1 MVKVSIEHCSIISL
15 LLANLDPYFK
25 MKKKKEHPWIKL
37 KKYPHIGFPIEHKDI
52 SKLEGYIMDESKIV
66 KHSFLPFLH
75 RTIFQRKF
83 RANSKGILNPSKKR
97 KRNKLDPKA
106 REIFFAS
113 HFDSQIYSY
122 YSYLLSE
129 KYKALLKTKSF
140 NKSIVAYRKIEIEG
154 KKGKHKCNIDF
165 ALETFQFIKDNQDK
179 KLTVIVADVTKF
191 FDSLDHKI
199 LKQKWAEVWD
209 GSKTLPKDH
218 YRVYKSLIN
227 MRYVNED
234 LLFRNYKD
242 RIWVKTKTENNPKT
256 PKNRQKSIKHKRF
269 LKDNNSIAYCE
280 KVDFLKNSLHLISK
294 SKATK
299 GIPQGTAL
307 SATLA
312 NIYMLDF
319 DQEVQD
325 FIDSDNVKGFYQ
337 RYSDD
342 LVIVVPREQQEEAI
356 SKLRSLVHDKV
367 NLEIH
372 QNKTKLYHFHKEGS
386 KFMGYEIDETTGI
399 KKTKT
404 LEYLGFEY
412 NGERVLI
419 KTAGYS
425 KFNRSMKRAF
435 KRATSLAINADT
447 TVDKIH
453 KSSLFKRFTYKG
465 AKRRM
470 VFNGKTKTYRYDWG
484 NYLSYVE
491 KANASFNAFNGGNNI
506 KKQSRKSWSRF
517 HELMT
522 NAIDKIEIKKKKK
535 KKNEQTFKHLQNLY
549 KSK

>member
-1 MVKVSIEHCSIISL
+1 M
-15 LLANLDPYFK
+15 

-37 KKYPHIGFPIEHKDI
+37 KKYPHIGFPLEHKDI
-52 SKLEGYIMDESKIV
+52 SKLENYIMDETKIS

-83 RANSKGILNPSKKR
+83 RANNAGLLNKSKKR
-97 KRNKLDPKA
+97 TRVKLKDKA
-106 REIFFAS
+106 REIYFAG
-113 HFDSQIYSY
+113 HFDAQIYSY

-129 KYKALLKTKSF
+129 KYNSLLNTKNF
-140 NKSIVAYRKIEIEG
+140 NNAVVAYRKIEITG
-154 KKGKHKCNIDF
+154 KKGKNKCNIDF
-165 ALETFQFIKDNQDK
+165 ALETFQFIKHNQDK
-179 KLTVIVADVTKF
+179 ELTVIVADITKF
-191 FDSLDHKI
+191 FDNLDHKI
-199 LKQKWAEVWD
+199 LKQKWAQVWD
-209 GSKTLPKDH
+209 GSTTLKEDH
-218 YRVYKSLIN
+218 FRVYKSLIN
-227 MRYVNED
+227 IRFVNED

-242 RIWVKTKTENNPKT
+242 KIWVETRIENDPKT
-256 PKNRQKSIKHKRF
+256 RDKRQKPIKHKRF
-269 LKDNNSIAYCE
+269 LKDNNAIAYCD
-280 KVDFLKNSLHLISK
+280 KPDFFKNSLNLISK
-294 SKATK
+294 STSTK

-319 DQEVQD
+319 DEEVQN
-325 FIDSDNVKGFYQ
+325 FIDSKEVQGFYQ

-342 LVIVVPREQQEEAI
+342 LIIVVPREKQTVAIQKLRDLVEHKVKLEIQQE
-356 SKLRSLVHDKV
+356 
-367 NLEIH
+367 
-372 QNKTKLYHFHKEGS
+372 KTKVYHFQEESG
-386 KFMGYEIDETTGI
+386 KFIGFEVDENSGER
-399 KKTKT
+399 KNKT

-412 NGERVLI
+412 DGQRALI

-447 TVDKIH
+447 TDDKIH

-465 AKRRM
+465 SKRRM

-491 KANASFNAFNGGNNI
+491 KANISFSAFNEGDNI

-517 HELMT
+517 NELMT
-522 NAIDKIEIKKKKK
+522 KSIKKVKRNK
-535 KKNEQTFKHLQNLY
+535 EGEII
-549 KSK
+549 

>member
-1 MVKVSIEHCSIISL
+1 M
-15 LLANLDPYFK
+15 N
-25 MKKKKEHPWIKL
+25 KKEEHPWIKF
-37 KKYPHIGFPIEHKDI
+37 KKYPHIGFPLERKDT
-52 SKLEGYIMDESKIV
+52 SKLEGYIMNENKIA

-83 RANSKGILNPSKKR
+83 RANTKGLLNKSKKR
-97 KRNKLDPKA
+97 TRVKVKPKA
-106 REIFFAS
+106 REIYFAS
-113 HFDSQIYSY
+113 HFDAQIYSY
-122 YSYLLSE
+122 YSYLLSV
-129 KYKALLKTKSF
+129 KYNELLKTKSF
-140 NKSIVAYRKIEIEG
+140 DKSVVAYRKLEIEG
-154 KKGKHKCNIDF
+154 KKNKNKCNIDF

-179 KLTVIVADVTKF
+179 ELTVIVADVTKF

-218 YRVYKSLIN
+218 FRVYKSLID

-242 RIWVKTKTENNPKT
+242 RIWVKTKTENDPK
-256 PKNRQKSIKHKRF
+256 KVIKRQKSVKHKRF
-269 LKDNNSIAYCE
+269 LKDNNAIAYCE
-280 KVDFLKNSLHLISK
+280 KAEFLKDSLHLISK

-325 FIDSDNVKGFYQ
+325 FIDSVKGFYQ

-342 LVIVVPREQQEEAI
+342 LIIVVPREQQAEAI
-356 SKLRSLVHDKV
+356 SKIRSLVSDKAK
-367 NLEIH
+367 LEIH
-372 QNKTKLYHFHKEGS
+372 ADKTKVYHFHQDTG
-386 KFMGYEIDETTGI
+386 KFEGYEVDENTGER
-399 KKTKT
+399 KNKT
-404 LEYLGFEY
+404 LEYLGFDY
-412 NGERVLI
+412 NGQRVLI

-435 KRATSLAINADT
+435 KRATSLTINAGT
-447 TVDKIH
+447 TDDKIH

-465 AKRRM
+465 AKRRQIY
-470 VFNGKTKTYRYDWG
+470 NGKTKTTRYDWG

-491 KANASFNAFNGGNNI
+491 KANVSFQDFNGGDNI
-506 KKQSRKSWSRF
+506 KKQSRKSWRRF
-517 HELMT
+517 NELMVK
-522 NAIDKIEIKKKKK
+522 AIKKTEKVKKK
-535 KKNEQTFKHLQNLY
+535 
-549 KSK
+549 

>member
-1 MVKVSIEHCSIISL
+1 
-15 LLANLDPYFK
+15 
-25 MKKKKEHPWIKL
+25 MKKKEEHPWIKL
-37 KKYPHIGFPIEHKDI
+37 KKYPHIGFPLEYKDI
-52 SKLEGYIMDESKIV
+52 SKLESYITDDTKIA

-83 RANSKGILNPSKKR
+83 RANTDGLLNKSKKR
-97 KRNKLDPKA
+97 KRVKLKPKA

-113 HFDSQIYSY
+113 HFDAQIYSY
-122 YSYLLSE
+122 YSYLLSK
-129 KYKALLKTKSF
+129 KYNLLIETKSF
-140 NKSIVAYRKIEIEG
+140 DKAVVAYRKIEIEG

-165 ALETFQFIKDNQDK
+165 ALETFHFIKANQDK
-179 KLTVIVADVTKF
+179 QLTVIVADVTKF
-191 FDSLDHKI
+191 FDRLDHKI
-199 LKQKWAEVWD
+199 LKQKWAEVWN
-209 GSKTLPKDH
+209 GSTTLPKDH
-218 YRVYKSLIN
+218 FRVYKSLIN

-242 RIWVKTKTENNPKT
+242 RIWVKTKMENDPKT
-256 PKNRQKSIKHKRF
+256 SKKRQKPIKHKRF
-269 LKDNNSIAYCE
+269 LKDNNAIAYCDKTE
-280 KVDFLKNSLHLISK
+280 FLKNSLNLITK
-294 SKATK
+294 SRRTK

-325 FIDSDNVKGFYQ
+325 FIESESVKGFYQ

-342 LVIVVPREQQEEAI
+342 LIIVVPREKQAEAI
-356 SKLRSLVHDKV
+356 GRLRSLVVGKA

-372 QNKTKLYHFHKEGS
+372 PAKTKMYHFQQEGG
-386 KFMGYEIDETTGI
+386 KFKGYEIDEETDER
-399 KKTKT
+399 KSKT

-412 NGERVLI
+412 DGQRALI

-435 KRATSLAINADT
+435 KRASSLAINADT
-447 TVDKIH
+447 TDDKIH

-465 AKRRM
+465 SKRRM
-470 VFNGKTKTYRYDWG
+470 VFNGETKTYRYDWG
-484 NYLSYVE
+484 NYLSYIE
-491 KANASFNAFNGGNNI
+491 KANVSFNEFNGGGNNI

-517 HELMT
+517 NKLMV
-522 NAIDKIEIKKKKK
+522 KSIKKV
-535 KKNEQTFKHLQNLY
+535 ED
-549 KSK
+549 SKTKI

>member
-1 MVKVSIEHCSIISL
+1 
-15 LLANLDPYFK
+15 
-25 MKKKKEHPWIKL
+25 MKKKEEHPWIKF
-37 KKYPHIGFPIEHKDI
+37 KKYPHIGFPLERKDI
-52 SKLEGYIMDESKIV
+52 SKLEGYIMDENKIA

-83 RANSKGILNPSKKR
+83 RANTKGLLNKSKKR
-97 KRNKLDPKA
+97 SRVKGKPKA
-106 REIFFAS
+106 REIYFAS
-113 HFDSQIYSY
+113 HFDAQIYSY

-129 KYKALLKTKSF
+129 KYKDLLKTKSF
-140 NKSIVAYRKIEIEG
+140 DKSIVAYRRLEIKG
-154 KKGKHKCNIDF
+154 KKNKNKCNIDF

-179 KLTVIVADVTKF
+179 DLTVIVADVTKF

-209 GSKTLPKDH
+209 GSTTLPKDH
-218 YRVYKSLIN
+218 FRVYKSLID

-242 RIWVKTKTENNPKT
+242 EIWVKTKKANDLKT
-256 PKNRQKSIKHKRF
+256 NIKRQKPVKHKRF
-269 LKDNNSIAYCE
+269 LKDNNVIAYCE
-280 KVDFLKNSLHLISK
+280 KADFLKDSLNLISK

-325 FIDSDNVKGFYQ
+325 FIDSDSVKGFYQ

-342 LVIVVPREQQEEAI
+342 LIIVVPREQQVEALKRI
-356 SKLRSLVHDKV
+356 RSLVSNKV

-372 QNKTKLYHFHKEGS
+372 PDKTKVYHFHKVVGQFKGIEV
-386 KFMGYEIDETTGI
+386 DEKTGEE
-399 KKTKT
+399 KNKT

-412 NGERVLI
+412 DGQRALI

-435 KRATSLAINADT
+435 KRATSLTINADT
-447 TVDKIH
+447 TDDKIH

-465 AKRRM
+465 AKRRQIY
-470 VFNGKTKTYRYDWG
+470 NGKTKTTRYDWG

-491 KANASFNAFNGGNNI
+491 KANMSFQAFNGGDNI
-506 KKQSRKSWSRF
+506 KKQSRKSWGRF
-517 HELMT
+517 NELMI
-522 NAIDKIEIKKKKK
+522 NAIKKT
-535 KKNEQTFKHLQNLY
+535 E
-549 KSK
+549 KSKK

>member
-1 MVKVSIEHCSIISL
+1 
-15 LLANLDPYFK
+15 
-25 MKKKKEHPWIKL
+25 MKKKEEHPWIKL
-37 KKYPHIGFPIEHKDI
+37 KKYPHIGFPLEHKDVA
-52 SKLEGYIMDESKIV
+52 KLEGYITDDTKIA

-83 RANSKGILNPSKKR
+83 RANTIGLRNKSKKR
-97 KRNKLDPKA
+97 TRVKAIRPKA
-106 REIFFAS
+106 REIYFAS
-113 HFDSQIYSY
+113 HFDAQIYSY
-122 YSYLLSE
+122 YSYILSK
-129 KYKALLKTKSF
+129 KYKELLKTKSF
-140 NKSIVAYRKIEIEG
+140 DKSIVAYRRLEIKG
-154 KKGKHKCNIDF
+154 KKNKNKCNIDF

-179 KLTVIVADVTKF
+179 ELTVIVADVTKF
-191 FDSLDHKI
+191 FPSLDHNI

-218 YRVYKSLIN
+218 YRVYKSLID

-242 RIWVKTKTENNPKT
+242 RIWVKTKTENNPKKT
-256 PKNRQKSIKHKRF
+256 RVKQKPIKRKQF
-269 LKDNNSIAYCE
+269 LKDNKAIAYCE
-280 KVDFLKNSLHLISK
+280 KSEFLKNSLHLISK
-294 SKATK
+294 TTETK

-325 FIDSDNVKGFYQ
+325 FIDSDSVKGFYQ

-342 LVIVVPREQQEEAI
+342 LIIVVPRDKQLEAI
-356 SKLRSLVHDKV
+356 RKIRSLVEDRA

-372 QNKTKLYHFHKEGS
+372 ADKTKVYHFHQEAGQFKGIEVDEKTGKE
-386 KFMGYEIDETTGI
+386 KN
-399 KKTKT
+399 KT

-412 NGERVLI
+412 DGQRALI

-435 KRATSLAINADT
+435 KRATSLTINADT
-447 TVDKIH
+447 TDDKIH
-453 KSSLFKRFTYKG
+453 KNSLFKRFTYKG
-465 AKRRM
+465 AKRRQIY
-470 VFNGKTKTYRYDWG
+470 NGKTKTTRYDWG

-491 KANASFNAFNGGNNI
+491 KANVSFNEFNGGDNI
-506 KKQSRKSWSRF
+506 KKQSRKSWGRF
-517 HELMT
+517 NKLMV
-522 NAIDKIEIKKKKK
+522 KSIKKVE
-535 KKNEQTFKHLQNLY
+535 NA
-549 KSK
+549 KSRKRT

>member
-1 MVKVSIEHCSIISL
+1 
-15 LLANLDPYFK
+15 
-25 MKKKKEHPWIKL
+25 MKKKEEHPWIKF
-37 KKYPHIGFPIEHKDI
+37 KKYPHIGFPLERKDI
-52 SKLEGYIMDESKIV
+52 AKLEGYIMDDTKIE

-83 RANSKGILNPSKKR
+83 RANTDGFLNKSKKR
-97 KRNKLDPKA
+97 TRVKAIRPKA

-113 HFDSQIYSY
+113 HFDAQIYSY

-129 KYKALLKTKSF
+129 KYKELLKTKSF
-140 NKSIVAYRKIEIEG
+140 DKSIVAYRKLEIEG
-154 KKGKHKCNIDF
+154 KKNKNKCNIDF

-179 KLTVIVADVTKF
+179 ELTVIVADVTKF

-209 GSKTLPKDH
+209 GSTTLPKDH
-218 YRVYKSLIN
+218 FRVYKSLID
-227 MRYVNED
+227 MRYVNEN

-242 RIWVKTKTENNPKT
+242 RIWVKTKTENNPNKT
-256 PKNRQKSIKHKRF
+256 RVKQKPIKHKKF
-269 LKDNNSIAYCE
+269 LKDNNAIAYCE
-280 KVDFLKNSLHLISK
+280 KPEFLKNSLHLISK
-294 SKATK
+294 TTETK

-325 FIDSDNVKGFYQ
+325 FIDSDSVKGFYQ

-342 LVIVVPREQQEEAI
+342 LIIVVPREHEEEAI
-356 SKLRSLVHDKV
+356 RRIRSLVEDKAK
-367 NLEIH
+367 LEI
-372 QNKTKLYHFHKEGS
+372 QADKTKVYHFHQAAGQFKGIEV
-386 KFMGYEIDETTGI
+386 DENTGEE
-399 KKTKT
+399 KNKT

-412 NGERVLI
+412 DGQRALI

-435 KRATSLAINADT
+435 KRATSLTINADT
-447 TVDKIH
+447 TDDKIH

-465 AKRRM
+465 AKRRQIY
-470 VFNGKTKTYRYDWG
+470 NGKTKTTRYDWG

-491 KANASFNAFNGGNNI
+491 KANVSFQAFNGGDNI
-506 KKQSRKSWSRF
+506 KKQSRKSWERF
-517 HELMT
+517 NELMGKT
-522 NAIDKIEIKKKKK
+522 IKKVERAKMEK
-535 KKNEQTFKHLQNLY
+535 
-549 KSK
+549 

>member
-1 MVKVSIEHCSIISL
+1 
-15 LLANLDPYFK
+15 
-25 MKKKKEHPWIKL
+25 MKKKEEHPWIKF
-37 KKYPHIGFPIEHKDI
+37 KKYPHIGFPLERKDT
-52 SKLEGYIMDESKIV
+52 SKLEGYIMDENKIA

-75 RTIFQRKF
+75 RKIFQRKF
-83 RANSKGILNPSKKR
+83 RANKKGLFNKSKKR
-97 KRNKLDPKA
+97 TRVKEIRPKE
-106 REIFFAS
+106 RKIYFAS
-113 HFDSQIYSY
+113 HFDAQIYSY
-122 YSYLLSE
+122 YSYLLSK
-129 KYKALLKTKSF
+129 KYKELLKTKSF
-140 NKSIVAYRKIEIEG
+140 DKSIVAYRKLEIEG
-154 KKGKHKCNIDF
+154 KKNKNKCNIDF

-179 KLTVIVADVTKF
+179 ELTVIVADVTKF

-209 GSKTLPKDH
+209 GSTTLQKDH
-218 YRVYKSLIN
+218 FRVYKSLID

-242 RIWVKTKTENNPKT
+242 EIWVKTKTANDPKKT
-256 PKNRQKSIKHKRF
+256 IKRQKPVKHKRF
-269 LKDNNSIAYCE
+269 LKDNNAIAYCE
-280 KVDFLKNSLHLISK
+280 KAKFLKDSLHLITK

-342 LVIVVPREQQEEAI
+342 LIIVVPRDQQVEAI
-356 SKLRSLVHDKV
+356 RRIRSLVEDKAK
-367 NLEIH
+367 LEIH
-372 QNKTKLYHFHKEGS
+372 ADKTKVYHFHQEDG
-386 KFMGYEIDETTGI
+386 KFNGYEIDEVTGV
-399 KKTKT
+399 KKNKT

-412 NGERVLI
+412 NGQRALI

-425 KFNRSMKRAF
+425 KLNRSMKRAF
-435 KRATSLAINADT
+435 KRATSLTINADT
-447 TVDKIH
+447 TDDRLH

-465 AKRRM
+465 AKRRQIY
-470 VFNGKTKTYRYDWG
+470 NGKTKTTRYDWG

-491 KANASFNAFNGGNNI
+491 KANTSFYEFNDGNQI
-506 KKQSRKSWSRF
+506 KKQSRKSWGRF
-517 HELMT
+517 NELMVG
-522 NAIDKIEIKKKKK
+522 AIEKIE
-535 KKNEQTFKHLQNLY
+535 
-549 KSK
+549 KSKK